1 MNLIIIGGERL
12 RTMKLALMLMMLIF
26 LASMAAAASSADSV
40 SLDVI
45 GSDADS
51 ARIVSPGGGPI
62 EVEIVGS
69 TATNIQVGPSEENRT
84 GLCCNTCYCGE
95 CSCGYTT
102 IWDDFTRPLCYP
114 WSSYIPTR
122 YNKPF
127 HANPY
132 GYNGNPTTYEYNG
145 YPVAYLGRYYQEFS

>member
-1 MNLIIIGGERL
+1 MSTIRI
-12 RTMKLALMLMMLIF
+12 ALMLIT
-26 LASMAAAASSADSV
+26 LASIAAATSSAESV

-62 EVEIVGS
+62 EVEIIGS
-69 TATNIQVGPSEENRT
+69 TTTNIEVGPLQDSANCT
-84 GLCCNTCYCGE
+84 KCNGICYCGE
-95 CSCGYTT
+95 CNCGYTT

-127 HANPY
+127 HTNPY
-132 GYNGNPTTYEYNG
+132 GYNSNPTTYEYNG
-145 YPVAYLGRYYQEFS
+145 HPVAYLGRYYQDFS

>member
-1 MNLIIIGGERL
+1 
-12 RTMKLALMLMMLIF
+12 MKIALMLIF
-26 LASMAAAASSADSV
+26 LASIASAASGTE
-40 SLDVI
+40 SLSFDII
-45 GSDADS
+45 GSDADN
-51 ARIVSPGGGPI
+51 ARIISPGAGPI

-69 TATNIQVGPSEENRT
+69 TATNIQVGPSENSANST
-84 GLCCNTCYCGE
+84 GLCCSTCYCGE

-114 WSSYIPTR
+114 WSSYISTR

-132 GYNGNPTTYEYNG
+132 GYNVNPTTYEYNG